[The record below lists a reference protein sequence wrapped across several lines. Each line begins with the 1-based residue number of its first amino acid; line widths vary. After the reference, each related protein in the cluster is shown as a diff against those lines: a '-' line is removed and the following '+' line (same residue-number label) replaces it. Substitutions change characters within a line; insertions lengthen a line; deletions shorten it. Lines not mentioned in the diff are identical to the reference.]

1 MLITWLRIRWA
12 LLPGLLLLLTSGLL
26 ATIPAPVLQAQEDQ
40 PFPELDLVLLIDES
54 GSMWLRTDRE
64 QGSSEVVL
72 DEDTGVPVLEWPD
85 IPPYRIQ
92 AAQMLINMLATE
104 QRTTGEAG
112 HRVSVYLFGEEVKL
126 AGGQVLP
133 DGRVLPVVENFPVAG
148 NAEEINTAIVQTHY
162 DLGNNLWTDTEMAL
176 EQAYQVLEPLNEASR
191 RSVVVLITDGRP
203 ERENA
208 NLLEGA
214 DTPEGQAYGGYL
226 EDIKTTISRLDE
238 VPNARNAC
246 PDVQNARP
254 VYLLG
259 VDTEALTA
267 LAGTP
272 YVSEEYRSFW
282 EQANVVGDQYRPVSN
297 FSRLNSEVTAL
308 VSELLC
314 APAPV
319 TRGPDSP
326 PITYEYE
333 MQSNYS
339 SAIFS
344 ISKSQLDTR
353 IIIFDAAGNPIES
366 DQLGVE
372 QTGEA
377 TTSEVWTFN
386 QQEFGGEWSGTWEVK
401 IEGSGG
407 TVEFNPTFFTE
418 NYSIDLIEPKGDS
431 YPAGRAL
438 NLIGRVLDED
448 GTTIPSEDINFTIEY
463 SIDGEEPTEGSV
475 DGPDDGGSFSHTIER
490 PIEGTYEVNMRAVL
504 PDGQTAS
511 LAPAKTFYV
520 GPFPF
525 PQIVQPGS
533 NVPLPVAAP
542 INVSVSALEYN
553 QASEQTQPVNLI
565 KAQDTEIF
573 VIIQPVDGSTTV
585 ELPDETQLEV
595 AADPLNPQITHEGSI
610 LAPAEPGEYYIIV
623 RLEYNTTGGTKIFTD
638 SRRISLAEP
647 PDTPVPENTS
657 VPSPTP
663 GVPPAPEPSDPI
675 NPLVPLG
682 VLGSLGA
689 AGAYWFMNRGPKLN
703 GTSLISS
710 GGNTI
715 HLRGRQH
722 NLPLHDDTGT
732 KVGVMQF
739 RQVPDGTGGRETMA
753 RISKLAPGQ
762 NLKIQG
768 TPVAEGDD
776 VPVKSGDTIMLPN
789 GEFFNL
795 V

>member
-1 MLITWLRIRWA
+1 
-12 LLPGLLLLLTSGLL
+12 
-26 ATIPAPVLQAQEDQ
+26 
-40 PFPELDLVLLIDES
+40 
-54 GSMWLRTDRE
+54 
-64 QGSSEVVL
+64 
-72 DEDTGVPVLEWPD
+72 
-85 IPPYRIQ
+85 
-92 AAQMLINMLATE
+92 
-104 QRTTGEAG
+104 
-112 HRVSVYLFGEEVKL
+112 
-126 AGGQVLP
+126 
-133 DGRVLPVVENFPVAG
+133 
-148 NAEEINTAIVQTHY
+148 
-162 DLGNNLWTDTEMAL
+162 
-176 EQAYQVLEPLNEASR
+176 
-191 RSVVVLITDGRP
+191 
-203 ERENA
+203 
-208 NLLEGA
+208 
-214 DTPEGQAYGGYL
+214 
-226 EDIKTTISRLDE
+226 
-238 VPNARNAC
+238 
-246 PDVQNARP
+246 
-254 VYLLG
+254 
-259 VDTEALTA
+259 
-267 LAGTP
+267 
-272 YVSEEYRSFW
+272 
-282 EQANVVGDQYRPVSN
+282 
-297 FSRLNSEVTAL
+297 
-308 VSELLC
+308 
-314 APAPV
+314 
-319 TRGPDSP
+319 
-326 PITYEYE
+326 
-333 MQSNYS
+333 
-339 SAIFS
+339 
-344 ISKSQLDTR
+344 
-353 IIIFDAAGNPIES
+353 
-366 DQLGVE
+366 
-372 QTGEA
+372 
-377 TTSEVWTFN
+377 
-386 QQEFGGEWSGTWEVK
+386 
-401 IEGSGG
+401 
-407 TVEFNPTFFTE
+407 
-418 NYSIDLIEPKGDS
+418 
-431 YPAGRAL
+431 
-438 NLIGRVLDED
+438 
-448 GTTIPSEDINFTIEY
+448 
-463 SIDGEEPTEGSV
+463 
-475 DGPDDGGSFSHTIER
+475 
-490 PIEGTYEVNMRAVL
+490 
-504 PDGQTAS
+504 
-511 LAPAKTFYV
+511 
-520 GPFPF
+520 
-525 PQIVQPGS
+525 VQPGS